1 MSTPEQGLAASLR
14 AAGFRGNLEVEAPLA
29 PATTWRLGGPAELLA
44 HAADREDVFCALAW
58 AASRHVPWRLL
69 GNGSNLLIRE
79 AGVRGL
85 VLRVR
90 RALDGFRR
98 DGETIEAG
106 GGASLPALA
115 HFAAGAGLAGLEF
128 AAGIPGTVGGA
139 IVMNAGWHAHEIG
152 NVVEQVE
159 FLDAAGDRRILTRD
173 ECDFGYRHSALRAEP
188 GVVLSARLR
197 LRPDD
202 PEVLRARL
210 EDYAATRRA
219 NQPIDQPS
227 CGSVYLKPEGDFA
240 GRLIEQA
247 GLKGLR
253 VGGIEVSVKH
263 ANFFVN
269 LGTGTAADA
278 IRLMETIEREVE
290 ARFGVRLRREVEVW

>member
-1 MSTPEQGLAASLR
+1 MSAPDQGLAASLR

-29 PATTWRLGGPAELLA
+29 PLTTWRLGGPAELLA
-44 HAADREDVFCALAW
+44 SAADRDDVVRALTW
-58 AASRHVPWRLL
+58 AGARHVPWRLL
-69 GNGSNLLIRE
+69 GNGSNLLVRD

-98 DGETIEAG
+98 DGEIVEAG
-106 GGASLPALA
+106 GGASLPAVA
-115 HFAAGAGLAGLEF
+115 RFAAGAGLAGLEF

-139 IVMNAGWHAHEIG
+139 VVMNAGWHAEEIG
-152 NVVEQVE
+152 KVVEEVE
-159 FLDAAGDRRILTRD
+159 FVDGSGAERRLSRAD
-173 ECDFGYRHSALRAEP
+173 CDFGYRHSSLREDP
-188 GVVLSARLR
+188 GVVIAARLR

-202 PEVLRARL
+202 PEALRARL
-210 EDYAATRRA
+210 EDYAASRRA
-219 NQPIDQPS
+219 HQPIDQPS

-253 VGGIEVSVKH
+253 VGGIEVSTRH

-269 LGTGTAADA
+269 LGHGTADDA
-278 IRLMETIEREVE
+278 LRLMAVVEREVE